1 MFFSLQRRPS
11 RSGTPRIRRHTPPGA
26 SPGTIQPHPDAPAP
40 RIHVIHYTAETIEE
54 QDVADPLALKT
65 YLSREGVTWIN
76 VDGVGDP
83 QMLEQIAQVFGLHA
97 LAMED
102 VVNVHQRAKVD
113 EYDDHLFIV
122 VRMLL
127 AHEGIEDEQLS
138 IFLGEKYLL
147 TIQQHPGDCLDP
159 VRQRLRTNRGKIRKR
174 QSDYLCYAI
183 IDAVIDAYFPIVDS
197 RGEMLEDLDEAA
209 PSRHTPQFMAGLH
222 QIRGDLSAL
231 RRAIRPLRDALT
243 RLMPDSNEL
252 FRQETQLYLRDCF
265 DHTIQ
270 LMDLLDNYRD
280 MCIDL
285 RDYYL
290 SSMDHRMNEIM
301 KVLTIIATIFMPL
314 SFVAGVYGMN
324 FDTKLPGNMPE
335 LNIPYAYVGVLVL
348 MATITAVQI
357 GFFWKRGWLGS
368 DGAAK
373 VETKPKRHWD

>member
-1 MFFSLQRRPS
+1 MFRSFQRRL
-11 RSGTPRIRRHTPPGA
+11 RTVTPRIRRHTPPGA
-26 SPGTIQPHPDAPAP
+26 SPGTIQPHPEAPAP
-40 RIHVIHYTAETIEE
+40 SIHVIHYTPEAIDE
-54 QDVADPLALKT
+54 QDVADPLALRAF
-65 YLSREGVTWIN
+65 LDREGVTWIN
-76 VDGVGDP
+76 INGVGDS
-83 QMLEQIAQVFGLHA
+83 QMLEQVAQVFGLHA

-122 VRMLL
+122 VRMLMTG
-127 AHEGIEDEQLS
+127 EGIEDEQLS
-138 IFLGEKYLL
+138 MFLGEKYLL
-147 TIQQHPGDCLDP
+147 TIQEHPGDCLDP

-197 RGEMLEDLDEAA
+197 AGEVLEDLDDAA
-209 PSRHTPQFMAGLH
+209 PSRHTPQFMADLH
-222 QIRGDLSAL
+222 QIRGELSAL

-243 RLMPDSNEL
+243 RLMPDANEL

-290 SSMDHRMNEIM
+290 SSMDHRMNQIM

-314 SFVAGVYGMN
+314 SFVTGIYGMN
-324 FDTKLPGNMPE
+324 FDTDLPGNMPE
-335 LNIPYAYVGVLVL
+335 LKIPYAYVAVLVL
-348 MATITAVQI
+348 MAVIAATQI

-368 DGAAK
+368 DGAGRVDSK
-373 VETKPKRHWD
+373 SK